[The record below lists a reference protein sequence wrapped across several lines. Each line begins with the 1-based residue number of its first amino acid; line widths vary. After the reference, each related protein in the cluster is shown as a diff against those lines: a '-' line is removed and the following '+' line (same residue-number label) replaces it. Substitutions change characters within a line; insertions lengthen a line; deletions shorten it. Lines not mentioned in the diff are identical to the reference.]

1 MNLEIFHPSK
11 VCNGVIN
18 IKGSKS
24 ITNRLLFLQSLY
36 PSIKIINESNSED
49 TAVMKK
55 ALNSKNNFIDIG
67 HAGTAMRFLTSYFST
82 VKDREII
89 LTGSKRME
97 ERPIKILVD
106 ALRKLGA
113 KILYQKNEGFPP
125 IKIIGTDL
133 MSKDIS
139 LSSNISSQ
147 YISSLMLLAP
157 IIDNGLRIKLIGKV
171 TSEPYI
177 KMTLELLKE
186 LGINS
191 FIKKN
196 IIKIK
201 PKKKINQISY
211 KVESDWSSASYFYS
225 IIALCEDG
233 EIVLNNFNKKSLQG
247 DFCLVDIYDSLGVSS
262 RFDNGRLILSKKKI
276 KVKNVLNLNLI
287 DSPDIAQT
295 IAVTCFG
302 LGIKCN
308 LKGLHTLKIKETD
321 RLVALKNEIT
331 KLGSE
336 VSVTNNSFHLKKI
349 KKNENKN
356 YLIKTYNDHRMAM
369 AFAPLSIIYPIQIQN
384 FEVVKKSYPN
394 FWIDLE
400 SIGFKTI
407 KT

>member
-177 KMTLELLKE
+177 KMTLDLLKE

-191 FIKKN
+191 FFKKN
-196 IIKIK
+196 IIVIE
-201 PKKKINQISY
+201 PKKKINQVSY

-225 IIALCEDG
+225 IIALCKEG

-247 DFCLVDIYDSLGVSS
+247 DSCLAKIYYLLGVMTK
-262 RFDNGRLILSKKKI
+262 FDNGRLILSKKKI
-276 KVKNVLNLNLI
+276 EIKNVLNLNLVN
-287 DSPDIAQT
+287 SPDIAQT

-302 LGIKCN
+302 LGINCN

-321 RLVALKNEIT
+321 RLVALKNEMT

-336 VSVTNNSFHLKKI
+336 ISITNNSFHLKKI
-349 KKNENKN
+349 NNTVNKSC
-356 YLIKTYNDHRMAM
+356 LIKTYNDHRMAM
-369 AFAPLSIIYPIQIQN
+369 AFAPLSINFPIQIEN

-394 FWIDLE
+394 FWTDLE
-400 SIGFKTI
+400 SIGFETI
-407 KT
+407 TS

>member
-1 MNLEIFHPSK
+1 MKLEIFHPSK

-24 ITNRLLFLQSLY
+24 ITNRLLFLQSFY

-55 ALNSKNNFIDIG
+55 ALNSKTNFIDIG
-67 HAGTAMRFLTSYFST
+67 HAGTAMRFLTSYFSI
-82 VKDREII
+82 VKDRQII

-177 KMTLELLKE
+177 KMTLDLLKE

-191 FIKKN
+191 FFKKN

-225 IIALCEDG
+225 LIALCNEG
-233 EIVLNNFNKKSLQG
+233 EIVLNNFNKKSIQG
-247 DFCLVDIYDSLGVSS
+247 DPCLAKIYYLLGVMTK
-262 RFDNGRLILSKKKI
+262 FDNGRLILSKKKI
-276 KVKNVLNLNLI
+276 EIKNVLNLNLVN
-287 DSPDIAQT
+287 SPDIAQT
-295 IAVTCFG
+295 IAVTCLG
-302 LGIKCN
+302 LGINCN

-321 RLVALKNEIT
+321 RLIALKNEMT

-336 VSVTNNSFHLKKI
+336 ITITNDSFHLKKI
-349 KKNENKN
+349 NNTLNKSC
-356 YLIKTYNDHRMAM
+356 LIKTYNDHRMAM
-369 AFAPLSIIYPIQIQN
+369 AFVPLSINYPIQIED
-384 FEVVKKSYPN
+384 FDVVKKSYPN
-394 FWIDLE
+394 FWTDLE
-400 SIGFKTI
+400 SIGFETI
-407 KT
+407 TS

>member
-11 VCNGVIN
+11 VCKGVIN

-36 PSIKIINESNSED
+36 PSTKISNESNSED
-49 TAVMKK
+49 TNVMKK
-55 ALNSKNNFIDIG
+55 ALNSKKNFIDIG
-67 HAGTAMRFLTSYFST
+67 HAGTAMRFLTSYFSIK
-82 VKDREII
+82 KDREII
-89 LTGSKRME
+89 LTGSKRMQ

-157 IIDNGLRIKLIGKV
+157 IINNGLRIKLIGKV

-191 FIKKN
+191 IFKKN
-196 IIKIK
+196 IIEIK
-201 PKKKINQISY
+201 PKKKINQVSY

-225 IIALCEDG
+225 LIALCNEG
-233 EIVLNNFNKKSLQG
+233 EIVLNNFNKKSIQG
-247 DFCLVDIYDSLGVSS
+247 DSCLAKIYYLLGVMTK
-262 RFDNGRLILSKKKI
+262 FDNGRLILSKKKI
-276 KVKNVLNLNLI
+276 EIKNVLNLNLVN
-287 DSPDIAQT
+287 SPDIAQT

-302 LGIKCN
+302 LGIRCN
-308 LKGLHTLKIKETD
+308 LKGLNTLKIKETD

-336 VSVTNNSFHLKKI
+336 VSITNNSFHLKKI

-369 AFAPLSIIYPIQIQN
+369 AFAPLSINFPIQIEN

-394 FWIDLE
+394 FWTDLE
-400 SIGFKTI
+400 SIGFETI
-407 KT
+407 TS

>member
-1 MNLEIFHPSK
+1 MFLSLKNDSRNCFGSLRIF
-11 VCNGVIN
+11 
-18 IKGSKS
+18 GSKS
-24 ITNRLLFLQSLY
+24 ESNRLLILKAIF
-36 PSIKIINESNSED
+36 PGIKIRNISDSDDTKILSN
-49 TAVMKK
+49 
-55 ALNSKNNFIDIG
+55 ALNSKSNEIDVN
-67 HAGTAMRFLTSYFST
+67 HAGTAMRFLTAFFSSIPGR
-82 VKDREII
+82 KII
-89 LTGSKRME
+89 LTGSNRMQ
-97 ERPIKILVD
+97 ERPIKILVE
-106 ALRKLGA
+106 ALKKLGA
-113 KILYQKNEGFPP
+113 KISYEKIEGFPP
-125 IKIIGTDL
+125 LKIIGSNL
-133 MSKDIS
+133 KSKDIS
-139 LSSNISSQ
+139 LPANISSQ

-157 IIDNGLRIKLIGKV
+157 TLDNGLRIKLIGEI
-171 TSEPYI
+171 TSIPYI

-191 FIKKN
+191 FLKKN
-196 IIKIK
+196 IIEVS
-201 PKKKINQISY
+201 PKKKVNQFSY

-225 IIALCEDG
+225 IIALCKEG

-302 LGIKCN
+302 LGIRCN

-369 AFAPLSIIYPIQIQN
+369 AFAPLSISYPIQIQN

>member
-11 VCNGVIN
+11 VCNGVMD

-24 ITNRLLFLQSLY
+24 ISNRLLFLKSLY
-36 PSIKIINESNSED
+36 PSIKILNESNSED
-49 TAVMKK
+49 TILMK
-55 ALNSKNNFIDIG
+55 NSLKSKKKFVDIG
-67 HAGTAMRFLTSYFST
+67 HAGTAMRFLTSYFSAI
-82 VKDREII
+82 KDHETI
-89 LTGSKRME
+89 LTGSKRMQ
-97 ERPIKILVD
+97 ERPIKILVE
-106 ALRKLGA
+106 ALKKLGA
-113 KILYQKNEGFPP
+113 KISYEKIEGFPP
-125 IKIIGTDL
+125 LKIIGCNL
-133 MSKDIS
+133 KSKDIS
-139 LSSNISSQ
+139 LPANISSQ

-157 IIDNGLRIKLIGKV
+157 TLDNGLRIKLIGEI
-171 TSEPYI
+171 TSIPYI

-191 FIKKN
+191 FLKKN
-196 IIKIK
+196 IIEVS
-201 PKKKINQISY
+201 PKKKVNQFSY

-225 IIALCEDG
+225 IIALCKEG

-276 KVKNVLNLNLI
+276 KKKNVLNLNLI

-302 LGIKCN
+302 LGIRCN
-308 LKGLHTLKIKETD
+308 LEGLHTLKIKETD

-336 VSVTNNSFHLKKI
+336 VSITNNSFHLKKI

-356 YLIKTYNDHRMAM
+356 CLIKTYNDHRMAM
-369 AFAPLSIIYPIQIQN
+369 AFAPLSINYPIQIQN

-394 FWIDLE
+394 FWVDLE

>member
-11 VCNGVIN
+11 VCKGVIN

-36 PSIKIINESNSED
+36 PSTKISNESNSED
-49 TAVMKK
+49 TNVMKQ
-55 ALNSKNNFIDIG
+55 ALNSKKNFIDIG
-67 HAGTAMRFLTSYFST
+67 HAGTAMRFLTSYFSMK
-82 VKDREII
+82 KDREII
-89 LTGSKRME
+89 LTGSKRMQ

-157 IIDNGLRIKLIGKV
+157 IIDNGLRIELIGKV

-177 KMTLELLKE
+177 MMTLELLKE

-191 FIKKN
+191 FFKKN
-196 IIKIK
+196 IIVIE
-201 PKKKINQISY
+201 PKKKINQVSY

-225 IIALCEDG
+225 IIALCKEG

-247 DFCLVDIYDSLGVSS
+247 DSCLAKIYYLLGVMTK
-262 RFDNGRLILSKKKI
+262 FDNGRLILSKKKI
-276 KVKNVLNLNLI
+276 EIKNVLNLNLVN
-287 DSPDIAQT
+287 SPDIAQT

-302 LGIKCN
+302 LGINCN

-321 RLVALKNEIT
+321 RLVALKNEMT

-336 VSVTNNSFHLKKI
+336 ISITNNSFHLKKI
-349 KKNENKN
+349 NNTVNKSC
-356 YLIKTYNDHRMAM
+356 LIKTYNDHRMAM
-369 AFAPLSIIYPIQIQN
+369 AFAPLSINFPIQIEN

-394 FWIDLE
+394 FWTDLE
-400 SIGFKTI
+400 SIGFETI
-407 KT
+407 TS

>member
-1 MNLEIFHPSK
+1 MPPRW
-11 VCNGVIN
+11 
-18 IKGSKS
+18 KGWR
-24 ITNRLLFLQSLY
+24 NR
-36 PSIKIINESNSED
+36 
-49 TAVMKK
+49 
-55 ALNSKNNFIDIG
+55 
-67 HAGTAMRFLTSYFST
+67 R
-82 VKDREII
+82 
-89 LTGSKRME
+89 
-97 ERPIKILVD
+97 
-106 ALRKLGA
+106 
-113 KILYQKNEGFPP
+113 
-125 IKIIGTDL
+125 
-133 MSKDIS
+133 
-139 LSSNISSQ
+139 
-147 YISSLMLLAP
+147 
-157 IIDNGLRIKLIGKV
+157 
-171 TSEPYI
+171 
-177 KMTLELLKE
+177 
-186 LGINS
+186 
-191 FIKKN
+191 
-196 IIKIK
+196 
-201 PKKKINQISY
+201 
-211 KVESDWSSASYFYS
+211 
-225 IIALCEDG
+225 
-233 EIVLNNFNKKSLQG
+233 
-247 DFCLVDIYDSLGVSS
+247 S

-356 YLIKTYNDHRMAM
+356 YFIKTYNDHRMAM

>member
-11 VCNGVIN
+11 VCNGIIN

-67 HAGTAMRFLTSYFST
+67 HAGTAMRFLTSYFSI
-82 VKDREII
+82 VKDRQII

-113 KILYQKNEGFPP
+113 KILYQKKEGFPP

-157 IIDNGLRIKLIGKV
+157 IIENGLRIKLIGKV

-191 FIKKN
+191 FFKKN
-196 IIKIK
+196 IIEIK
-201 PKKKINQISY
+201 PKRKINQVSY

-225 IIALCEDG
+225 LIALCNEG
-233 EIVLNNFNKKSLQG
+233 EIVLNNFNKKSIQG
-247 DFCLVDIYDSLGVSS
+247 DSCLAKIYYLLGVMTK
-262 RFDNGRLILSKKKI
+262 FDNGKLILSKKKI
-276 KVKNVLNLNLI
+276 EIKNVLNLNLVN
-287 DSPDIAQT
+287 SPDIAQT
-295 IAVTCFG
+295 IAVTCLG
-302 LGIKCN
+302 LGINCN

-321 RLVALKNEIT
+321 RLLALKNEMT

-336 VSVTNNSFHLKKI
+336 ISITNDSFHLKKI
-349 KKNENKN
+349 NNTLNKSC
-356 YLIKTYNDHRMAM
+356 LIKTYNDHRMAM
-369 AFAPLSIIYPIQIQN
+369 AFAPLSINYPIQIED

-394 FWIDLE
+394 FWTDLE

-407 KT
+407 TS

>member
-11 VCNGVIN
+11 VCKGVIN

-36 PSIKIINESNSED
+36 PSTKISNESNSED
-49 TAVMKK
+49 TNVMKK
-55 ALNSKNNFIDIG
+55 ALNSKKNFIDIG
-67 HAGTAMRFLTSYFST
+67 HAGTAMRFLTSYFSIK
-82 VKDREII
+82 KDREII
-89 LTGSKRME
+89 LTGSKRMQ

-157 IIDNGLRIKLIGKV
+157 IIDNGLRIELIGKV

-177 KMTLELLKE
+177 MMTLELLKE

-191 FIKKN
+191 FFKKN
-196 IIKIK
+196 IIVIE
-201 PKKKINQISY
+201 PKKKINQVSY

-225 IIALCEDG
+225 IIALCKEG

-247 DFCLVDIYDSLGVSS
+247 DSCLAKIYYLLGVMTK
-262 RFDNGRLILSKKKI
+262 FDNGRLILSKKKI
-276 KVKNVLNLNLI
+276 EIKNVLNLNLVN
-287 DSPDIAQT
+287 SPDIAQT
-295 IAVTCFG
+295 IAVTCLG
-302 LGIKCN
+302 LGINCN

-321 RLVALKNEIT
+321 RLLALKNEMT

-336 VSVTNNSFHLKKI
+336 ISITNDSFHLKKI
-349 KKNENKN
+349 NNTFNKSC
-356 YLIKTYNDHRMAM
+356 LIKTYNDHRMAM
-369 AFAPLSIIYPIQIQN
+369 AFAPLSINYPIQIED

-394 FWIDLE
+394 FWTDLE
-400 SIGFKTI
+400 SIGFETI
-407 KT
+407 TS